1 VDPSL
6 FVDDQGRLVLFYL
19 PGILG
24 QDPAGCAP
32 GETACVKHFH
42 SAVEVEGSNGT
53 AFVAQPGDRV
63 EVPINVPGSAS
74 DPDIFYDGTR
84 YVLYISRGP
93 SVEVYTGS
101 TLHGS
106 YTLLTSLPDGYL
118 TRAGG
123 VPAGHFDPATASY
136 WTYVHTGE
144 GVIRRAVHASLDT
157 PLNDGDF
164 TTVLS
169 GSSIGLGASYR
180 VESPGFA
187 VNTAGTIVT
196 PTSTPTA
203 TATAT
208 ATPTP
213 APTAT
218 ATATATPTPAPT
230 ATPTAVQPGCW
241 IYLPLVVADW
251 RQPWPTSTP
260 GPTNTST
267 PTPSN
272 TPTSTPTSTP
282 VGNTCSLRFY
292 GTGSGDIDRL
302 KIPMSTPLD
311 VSLPVNIGAADFT
324 LEFWLRF
331 SSGENNSGSC
341 TEGNDTWIY
350 GNIIFDRDIFGVP
363 DYGDFGVS
371 LYGGQIAFGVH
382 NGTSGLTICGN
393 TILHANTWHHIAVTR
408 RINGEMRIF
417 VNGVLDRQASGP
429 IGDISYRVGRSITNG
444 WVNEPFLVIGA
455 EKHDFDPNTYPSFS
469 GWIDEVR
476 ISNLA
481 RYSSNFTP
489 PNTPFTS
496 DINTLGLYH
505 LDEGGGIIVL
515 DVSGASGGPSH
526 GERRIGGPNNGP
538 TYDST
543 IKRY

>member
-1 VDPSL
+1 MLSSRNNNPNQSQSLSTRLFKKNDQNFPSPY
-6 FVDDQGRLVLFYL
+6 VSH
-19 PGILG
+19 GIKTSRQWVALRI
-24 QDPAGCAP
+24 AFILIITVCL
-32 GETACVKHFH
+32 
-42 SAVEVEGSNGT
+42 SA
-53 AFVAQPGDRV
+53 AFSSPPIGAQQ
-63 EVPINVPGSAS
+63 SAQ
-74 DPDIFYDGTR
+74 
-84 YVLYISRGP
+84 
-93 SVEVYTGS
+93 
-101 TLHGS
+101 
-106 YTLLTSLPDGYL
+106 SL
-118 TRAGG
+118 
-123 VPAGHFDPATASY
+123 
-136 WTYVHTGE
+136 
-144 GVIRRAVHASLDT
+144 T
-157 PLNDGDF
+157 PL
-164 TTVLS
+164 
-169 GSSIGLGASYR
+169 A
-180 VESPGFA
+180 
-187 VNTAGTIVT
+187 
-196 PTSTPTA
+196 
-203 TATAT
+203 
-208 ATPTP
+208 
-213 APTAT
+213 
-218 ATATATPTPAPT
+218 
-230 ATPTAVQPGCW
+230 
-241 IYLPLVVADW
+241 YLPLVMSA
-251 RQPWPTSTP
+251 QT
-260 GPTNTST
+260 TST
-267 PTPSN
+267 PTP
-272 TPTSTPTSTP
+272 TPGGATY
-282 VGNTCSLRFY
+282 SLRFY

-331 SSGENNSGSC
+331 ASGENNSGSC

-350 GNIIFDRDIFGVP
+350 GNIIFDRDIFGAP

-371 LYGGQIAFGVH
+371 LYGGRIAFGVH

-393 TILHANTWHHIAVTR
+393 TILSANTWHHIAVAR

-417 VNGVLDRQASGP
+417 VNGMLDRQASGP

-455 EKHDFDPNTYPSFS
+455 EKHDYDPNTYPSFS

-481 RYSSNFTP
+481 RYGSNFTP

-505 LDEGGGIIVL
+505 LDEGVGIIVL